1 MNGAVITAVT
11 GVLTWAMTNV
21 VFQYYKKEYRLYD
34 IDDLKNELTHSGKQ
48 YIFILAV
55 YLGLYG
61 FYIYTLWTLQGAVAN
76 EEKGMYFICGA
87 LSILVSL
94 TLIGFPLVHYCRLL
108 RMTYNIQERTL
119 PFDTKERLVK
129 LVSHIISQDSYSHS
143 MKYLQ
148 ECTKK
153 YPYGE
158 FIKDFAEKTAIK
170 PEDLDTTIRT
180 IITQS
185 TGAVFYCVLADESY
199 YAKDHNDILNSQ
211 LSEQT
216 KELIK
221 YFLSFETGIRKNVVS
236 RIFSEEA
243 QCCGQTEV
251 GDIYIKDENKSMILF
266 QYLCINY
273 ITMVNT
279 YLLLYNK
286 DVVKDNIQQ
295 FLYNIDYVLS
305 IGGIDSEMKDKKNTL
320 YFSYPNDK
328 GINSIIQTS
337 DELLIRIALTD
348 FEKRLSTLDLSQRRG
363 QHYQCIMM
371 DDKDTSLKMILRALK
386 LSPAKAVTALG
397 LVIIY
402 IHSISESD
410 LKEEVKLFVVRKLI
424 DLKTKI
430 TRFKEN
436 EESKENK

>member
-1 MNGAVITAVT
+1 MIGALITALG
-11 GVLTWAMTNV
+11 GVFSWVMTNV
-21 VFQYYKKEYRLYD
+21 FFQYREKEHYSYNLE
-34 IDDLKNELTHSGKQ
+34 DLRNEATHSGKQ
-48 YIFILAV
+48 CFLIIAAYISV
-55 YLGLYG
+55 YVL
-61 FYIYTLWTLQGAVAN
+61 YIYTLWTLQGTVCD
-76 EEKGMYFICGA
+76 EKKYTYFACGI
-87 LSILVSL
+87 LSVLMSL
-94 TLIGFPLVHYCRLL
+94 GVIGYPLFHYCKLVH
-108 RMTYNIQERTL
+108 MIYNIQERNL
-119 PFDTKERLVK
+119 PLDTKERLVK

-170 PEDLDTTIRT
+170 PEQLDTTIRS

-185 TGAVFYCVLADESY
+185 TGAVFYCVLADDSY
-199 YAKDHNDILNSQ
+199 YAKDHKDILNSQ

-243 QCCGQTEV
+243 ECCGQTEV
-251 GDIYIKDENKSMILF
+251 GDIYLKDENKSMILF

-295 FLYNIDYVLS
+295 LLYNIDYVLS

-402 IHSISESD
+402 IHNITESD
-410 LKEEVKLFVVRKLI
+410 LKEETKLFVVRKLI

-430 TRFKEN
+430 TRFKES

>member
-1 MNGAVITAVT
+1 MIGALVTAVI
-11 GVLTWAMTNV
+11 GVFSWVMTNV
-21 VFQYYKKEYRLYD
+21 AFQYCKKKYCLYD
-34 IDDLKNELTHSGKQ
+34 LEDLKNEVTHSGKQ
-48 YIFILAV
+48 YHIIIAV
-55 YLGLYG
+55 YISLYI
-61 FYIYTLWTLQGAVAN
+61 FYIYTLWILQGTVVD
-76 EEKGMYFICGA
+76 EEKCTYFAYGFLSVLMSLGM
-87 LSILVSL
+87 
-94 TLIGFPLVHYCRLL
+94 IGYPFVHYCKLV
-108 RMTYNIQERTL
+108 RMIYNIRERNL

-170 PEDLDTTIRT
+170 PEQLDTTIRS

-199 YAKDHNDILNSQ
+199 YAKDCKDILYSQ

-243 QCCGQTEV
+243 ECCGQTEV
-251 GDIYIKDENKSMILF
+251 GDIYLKDENKSMILF

-286 DVVKDNIQQ
+286 EVVKDNIQQ
-295 FLYNIDYVLS
+295 LLYNIDYVLS
-305 IGGIDSEMKDKKNTL
+305 IGGIDSAMKDKKNTL

-348 FEKRLSTLDLSQRRG
+348 FEKRLSTLDSSQRRG

-402 IHSISESD
+402 IHNITESD
-410 LKEEVKLFVVRKLI
+410 LKEDTKLFVVRKLI

-430 TRFKEN
+430 TRFKES